1 MPSTPR
7 RQALLQLLGR
17 LAAQEGVTPL
27 GLICGRLESGKTF
40 VKIAGELGDRFGPD
54 WNGAG
59 SGPWTP
65 SRAFVSLVAH
75 RLEPDADARIAEAR
89 RKGRSP
95 ISP

>member
-7 RQALLQLLGR
+7 RKALLRLLGQ

-27 GLICGRLESGKTF
+27 DLICHRLESGKTF
-40 VKIAGELGDRFGPD
+40 VKIAAELGDHFGPH

-65 SRAFVSLVAH
+65 SRAFVSLIAH
-75 RLEPDADARIAEAR
+75 RLEPDADTRIAEAR
-89 RKGRSP
+89 RKGQSP